1 MKSKTLVLMIV
12 AVVCGLVASYMTS
25 KLLADRGNRESD
37 EEKVTVLV
45 AKKNLSYGLLIK
57 EPEHYFVEKQ
67 YSVSDAPKNAI
78 TSFDDVKNV
87 RLNKVIGVER
97 WVTKEDLM
105 DKNQAVFESQM
116 PPGTR
121 AVSIDVNAK
130 KGVAGFV
137 QPNSKVDVMCTI
149 TRGNEIATLTI
160 LQNVLVLAA
169 GDKDTRETDA
179 RNIQVQTVT
188 LACRAEEAQK
198 LALAGSVGEL
208 YLMLRKFGDEDTS
221 TVKNT
226 TLRDLYKGSSA
237 DSKHD
242 GTEDDQPLPAKAG
255 GVTLP
260 AIPTTPPAPAAQEKP
275 TAVAV
280 EKPKEPKTTT
290 MVIYNGARSSR
301 QIFVEKDEETTSSIE
316 KSDPETGKKPESK
329 SSIEKN
335 DPDKKPEPK
344 TSTIEKNESDKKPE
358 PKTST
363 IEKTDPNAGKKPELK
378 KPETKPT
385 ADAPKSTGA
394 KTTGS

>member
-1 MKSKTLVLMIV
+1 MKSKTLILMLV

-25 KLLADRGNRESD
+25 KLLADRGNRDSD

-57 EPEHYFVEKQ
+57 EPEQYFVEKQ

-78 TSFDDVKNV
+78 TSFEDIKNV

-149 TRGNEIATLTI
+149 TKGTEIATLTI

-169 GDKDTRETDA
+169 GDKDTRETDV
-179 RNIQVQTVT
+179 RSIQVQTVT
-188 LACRAEEAQK
+188 LAVKAEEAQK
-198 LALAGSVGEL
+198 LALAGTVGEL
-208 YLMLRKFGDEDTS
+208 YLVLRKFTDEETAAVKS
-221 TVKNT
+221 TT
-226 TLRDLYKGSSA
+226 IRDLFKGSADKRDGSA
-237 DSKHD
+237 EEEPVL
-242 GTEDDQPLPAKAG
+242 GGKAG
-255 GVTLP
+255 GTVTLP
-260 AIPTTPPAPAAQEKP
+260 AIPQPTPPVQEKP
-275 TAVAV
+275 APVVAV

-290 MVIYNGARSSR
+290 MVIYNGHRPSR
-301 QIFVEKDEETTSSIE
+301 QIFVEKDEETTSTIE
-316 KSDPETGKKPESK
+316 KSDPETGKKPEAK
-329 SSIEKN
+329 QPEAKPAG
-335 DPDKKPEPK
+335 DPE
-344 TSTIEKNESDKKPE
+344 
-358 PKTST
+358 
-363 IEKTDPNAGKKPELK
+363 AGKKPETKQPEAKPAGDPETGK
-378 KPETKPT
+378 KPETKQPE
-385 ADAPKSTGA
+385 AKP
-394 KTTGS
+394 KTTGT